1 MKNRIIEIII
11 TLVIAVVASVL
22 VTKSLTNLQIDMELQ
37 EAYGGLVNRINVL
50 DQSNDDVYQ
59 ELNKLYQSLDAI
71 TYDESIDELSSRTKD
86 LEKFVLGLEDF
97 VISLEDKVAL
107 LIRPLE
113 TTEPPLAVE
122 EAVPTPTVV
131 EETTPT
137 VVEEVTAEPT
147 EIIKDSWQEPTFIS
161 CVDDRLS
168 KPSTKSLVRALE
180 KARSVGTFEFDV
192 TYNVASDGN
201 VNNIRVEDGVPM
213 DIQRIATRHVSRFT
227 YSSAKVGANDCVYAM
242 KLTVNS

>member
-37 EAYGGLVNRINVL
+37 EAYGGLVNRIDSL

-71 TYDESIDELSSRTKD
+71 TYDESIDELASRTKD

-97 VISLEDKVAL
+97 TISLEDKVAL
-107 LIRPLE
+107 LIRSLE

-122 EAVPTPTVV
+122 EAVPTP
-131 EETTPT
+131 TPT

-161 CVDDRLS
+161 CVNDRLS
-168 KPSTKSLVRALE
+168 KPSTKTLVRALE

-192 TYNVASDGN
+192 TYNVAFDGT

-227 YSSAKVGANDCVYAM
+227 YSSARVGANDCIYAM

>member
-1 MKNRIIEIII
+1 MKNQIISIFVSTI
-11 TLVIAVVASVL
+11 IAVVVSIL

-50 DQSNDDVYQ
+50 DQSNDDAYQ

-71 TYDESIDELSSRTKD
+71 TYDESIDELASRTKD
-86 LEKFVLGLEDF
+86 LEESVSTLEDF
-97 VISLEDKVAL
+97 VISLEDKMAL
-107 LIRPLE
+107 LIRPLIIE
-113 TTEPPLAVE
+113 EPPLAVD
-122 EAVPTPTVV
+122 AVDVV

-137 VVEEVTAEPT
+137 VVEEVTKEPT
-147 EIIKDSWQEPTFIS
+147 KIIKDSWQEPTFIS

-168 KPSTKSLVRALE
+168 KPSTKTLVRALE

-192 TYNVASDGN
+192 TYNVAFDGT
-201 VNNIRVEDGVPM
+201 VNNIRVEDGIPM
-213 DIQRIATRHVSRFT
+213 DIQRIATRHVNKFT
-227 YSSAKVGANDCVYAM
+227 YSSAKVGANDCIYAM

>member
-11 TLVIAVVASVL
+11 TLVVAVVASVL

-37 EAYGGLVNRINVL
+37 EAYGGLVNRIDSL
-50 DQSNDDVYQ
+50 DQSNDDAYQ
-59 ELNKLYQSLDAI
+59 ELNKVYQSLDAM

-86 LEKFVLGLEDF
+86 LEKFVLGLETF

-113 TTEPPLAVE
+113 TTEPPLE
-122 EAVPTPTVV
+122 TPTVV
-131 EETTPT
+131 EEETT
-137 VVEEVTAEPT
+137 EP
-147 EIIKDSWQEPTFIS
+147 IRIVKDEPTFLS
-161 CVDDRLS
+161 CFDDRVS

-192 TYNVASDGN
+192 TYNVAFDGT

-227 YSSAKVGANDCVYAM
+227 YSSARVGANDCVYAM

>member
-1 MKNRIIEIII
+1 MKNQIISIFVSTI
-11 TLVIAVVASVL
+11 IAVVVSIL

-50 DQSNDDVYQ
+50 DQSNDDAYQ

-71 TYDESIDELSSRTKD
+71 TYDESIDELASRTKD
-86 LEKFVLGLEDF
+86 LEESVSTLEDF

-113 TTEPPLAVE
+113 TTEPPLAVD
-122 EAVPTPTVV
+122 VV

-137 VVEEVTAEPT
+137 VVEEVTKEPT
-147 EIIKDSWQEPTFIS
+147 KIIKDSWQEPTFIS
-161 CVDDRLS
+161 CVNDRLS
-168 KPSTKSLVRALE
+168 KPSTKTLVRALE
-180 KARSVGTFEFDV
+180 KARSVGTFEFEV
-192 TYNVASDGN
+192 TYNVAFDGT
-201 VNNIRVEDGVPM
+201 VNNIRVEDGIPM
-213 DIQRIATRHVSRFT
+213 DIQRIATRHVSKFT
-227 YSSAKVGANDCVYAM
+227 YSSARVGANDCLYAM

>member
-37 EAYGGLVNRINVL
+37 EAYGGLVNRIDSL

-71 TYDESIDELSSRTKD
+71 TYDESIDELTSRTKD
-86 LEKFVLGLEDF
+86 LEKFVLGLETF

-107 LIRPLE
+107 LIRPLVIE
-113 TTEPPLAVE
+113 EPPLAVD
-122 EAVPTPTVV
+122 AVDAVDT
-131 EETTPT
+131 
-137 VVEEVTAEPT
+137 VEEVTPTVIEEVIKEPT
-147 EIIKDSWQEPTFIS
+147 KIIKDSWQEPTFIS

-168 KPSTKSLVRALE
+168 KPSTKTLVRALE

-192 TYNVASDGN
+192 TYNVAFDGT

-213 DIQRIATRHVSRFT
+213 DIQRIATRHVNKFT
-227 YSSAKVGANDCVYAM
+227 YSSAKVGANDCIYAM

>member
-1 MKNRIIEIII
+1 
-11 TLVIAVVASVL
+11 LVIAVVASVL

-97 VISLEDKVAL
+97 IISLEDKVAL

-122 EAVPTPTVV
+122 EAVPTP
-131 EETTPT
+131 TPT

-168 KPSTKSLVRALE
+168 KPSTKTLVRALE

-192 TYNVASDGN
+192 TYNVAFDGT

-227 YSSAKVGANDCVYAM
+227 YSSARVGANDCVYAM

>member
-11 TLVIAVVASVL
+11 TLVVAVVASVL

-37 EAYGGLVNRINVL
+37 EAYGGLVNRIDSL

-59 ELNKLYQSLDAI
+59 ELNKLYQSLDAM
-71 TYDESIDELSSRTKD
+71 TYDDSIDELASRTKD

-107 LIRPLE
+107 FIRPLE

-122 EAVPTPTVV
+122 EVVPTP
-131 EETTPT
+131 TPT

-161 CVDDRLS
+161 CVNDRLS
-168 KPSTKSLVRALE
+168 KPSTKTLVRALE

-192 TYNVASDGN
+192 TYNVAFDGT

-213 DIQRIATRHVSRFT
+213 NIQRIATRHVSRFT
-227 YSSAKVGANDCVYAM
+227 YSSARVGANDCIYAM

>member
-1 MKNRIIEIII
+1 MKNQIISIFVSTI
-11 TLVIAVVASVL
+11 IAVVVSIL

-50 DQSNDDVYQ
+50 DQSNDDAYQ

-71 TYDESIDELSSRTKD
+71 TYDESIDELASRTKD
-86 LEKFVLGLEDF
+86 LEESVSTLEDF

-107 LIRPLE
+107 LIRPLVIE
-113 TTEPPLAVE
+113 EPSLVVE
-122 EAVPTPTVV
+122 ETTPTVV

-137 VVEEVTAEPT
+137 VVEEVTKEPT
-147 EIIKDSWQEPTFIS
+147 KIIKDSWQEPTFIS

-180 KARSVGTFEFDV
+180 KARSVGTFEFEV
-192 TYNVASDGN
+192 TYNVAFDGT
-201 VNNIRVEDGVPM
+201 VNNIRVEDGIPM
-213 DIQRIATRHVSRFT
+213 DIQRIATRHVSKFT
-227 YSSAKVGANDCVYAM
+227 YSSARIGANDCVYAM

>member
-37 EAYGGLVNRINVL
+37 EAYGGLVNRIDSL

-71 TYDESIDELSSRTKD
+71 TYDESIDELTSRTKD
-86 LEKFVLGLEDF
+86 LEESVSTLEDF

-107 LIRPLE
+107 LIRPLVIE
-113 TTEPPLAVE
+113 EPTLVVE
-122 EAVPTPTVV
+122 EATPIVV

-137 VVEEVTAEPT
+137 VVEEVTKEPT
-147 EIIKDSWQEPTFIS
+147 KIIKDSWQEPTFLS

-168 KPSTKSLVRALE
+168 KPSTKSLVRSLE
-180 KARSVGTFEFDV
+180 KARSVGAFEFGV
-192 TYNVASDGN
+192 TYNVASNGT
-201 VNNIRVEDGVPM
+201 VNNVSVEDGIPI
-213 DIQRIATRHVSRFT
+213 DIQRIATRYISKFKYT
-227 YSSAKVGANDCVYAM
+227 SADVGVNNCVYAM
-242 KLTVNS
+242 RLIVQQ

>member
-71 TYDESIDELSSRTKD
+71 TYDESIDELTSKTKD

-107 LIRPLE
+107 FIRPLE

-122 EAVPTPTVV
+122 EVVPTP
-131 EETTPT
+131 TPT

-161 CVDDRLS
+161 CVNDRLS

-192 TYNVASDGN
+192 TYNVAFDGN

-227 YSSAKVGANDCVYAM
+227 YSSARVGANDCIYAM

>member
-11 TLVIAVVASVL
+11 TLVIAVVVSVL

-50 DQSNDDVYQ
+50 DQASDDAYQ

-71 TYDESIDELSSRTKD
+71 TYDESIDELASRTKD
-86 LEKFVLGLEDF
+86 LEKFVLGLEAF

-113 TTEPPLAVE
+113 TTEPPLE
-122 EAVPTPTVV
+122 
-131 EETTPT
+131 TPT
-137 VVEEVTAEPT
+137 VVEEVTEEP
-147 EIIKDSWQEPTFIS
+147 IRIVKDEPTFLS
-161 CVDDRLS
+161 CFDDRVS

-192 TYNVASDGN
+192 TYNVAFDGT
-201 VNNIRVEDGVPM
+201 VNNIRVDDGVPT
-213 DIQRIATRHVSRFT
+213 DIQRIATRYVGKFQ
-227 YSSAKVGANDCVYAM
+227 YASADVGVNDCVYAM
-242 KLTVNS
+242 RLIVNN

>member
-37 EAYGGLVNRINVL
+37 EAYGGLVNRIDSL

-97 VISLEDKVAL
+97 IISLEDKVAL
-107 LIRPLE
+107 LSKPVV
-113 TTEPPLAVE
+113 TPSPPLI
-122 EAVPTPTVV
+122 PIDKITTPPEVKVSEVV
-131 EETTPT
+131 EEPT
-137 VVEEVTAEPT
+137 LPIEVKTYPTAIRCVE
-147 EIIKDSWQEPTFIS
+147 
-161 CVDDRLS
+161 DRLS
-168 KPSTKSLVRALE
+168 KPSTKSLARSLS
-180 KARSVGTFEFDV
+180 KARSIGSFTFDV
-192 TYNVASDGN
+192 SYDVSSKGEVANVVVDF
-201 VNNIRVEDGVPM
+201 GVPL
-213 DIQRIATRHVSRFT
+213 DIQRIASKYVSKFE
-227 YSSAKVGANDCVYAM
+227 YKSADVGAVGCNYTM
-242 KLTVNS
+242 KLTVND

>member
-1 MKNRIIEIII
+1 MKNQIISIFVSTI
-11 TLVIAVVASVL
+11 IAVVVSVL

-37 EAYGGLVNRINVL
+37 EAYGGLVNRIDSL

-71 TYDESIDELSSRTKD
+71 TYDESIDELTSRTKD
-86 LEKFVLGLEDF
+86 LEKFVLGLETF

-113 TTEPPLAVE
+113 TTEPPLE
-122 EAVPTPTVV
+122 
-131 EETTPT
+131 TPT
-137 VVEEVTAEPT
+137 VVEEVTEEP
-147 EIIKDSWQEPTFIS
+147 IRIVKDEPTFLS
-161 CVDDRLS
+161 CFDDRLS

-201 VNNIRVEDGVPM
+201 VNNVKVEDGVPT
-213 DIQRIATRHVSRFT
+213 DIQRIATRYVGKFQ
-227 YSSAKVGANDCVYAM
+227 YASADVGVNDCVYAM
-242 KLTVNS
+242 RLIVNN

>member
-1 MKNRIIEIII
+1 MKNQIISIFVSTI
-11 TLVIAVVASVL
+11 IAVVVSVT

-50 DQSNDDVYQ
+50 DQSNDDAYQ

-71 TYDESIDELSSRTKD
+71 TYDESIDELTSRTKD
-86 LEKFVLGLEDF
+86 LEESVSTLEDF

-107 LIRPLE
+107 LIRPLVIE
-113 TTEPPLAVE
+113 EPPLAVD
-122 EAVPTPTVV
+122 AVDT
-131 EETTPT
+131 
-137 VVEEVTAEPT
+137 VEEVTPTVIEEVIKEPT
-147 EIIKDSWQEPTFIS
+147 KIIKDSWQEPTFIS

-168 KPSTKSLVRALE
+168 KPSTKTLVRALE

-192 TYNVASDGN
+192 TYNVAFDGT

-213 DIQRIATRHVSRFT
+213 DIQRIATRHVSKFT
-227 YSSAKVGANDCVYAM
+227 YSSARVGANDCIYAM

>member
-11 TLVIAVVASVL
+11 TLVVAVVASVL

-37 EAYGGLVNRINVL
+37 EAYGGLVNRIDSL

-71 TYDESIDELSSRTKD
+71 TYDESIDELTSRTKD

-107 LIRPLE
+107 FIRPLE

-122 EAVPTPTVV
+122 EVVPTP
-131 EETTPT
+131 TPT

-147 EIIKDSWQEPTFIS
+147 EIIKDSWQGPTFIS
-161 CVDDRLS
+161 CVNDRLS

-192 TYNVASDGN
+192 TYNVAFDGN

>member
-1 MKNRIIEIII
+1 MKNQIISIFVSTI
-11 TLVIAVVASVL
+11 IAVVVSIL

-71 TYDESIDELSSRTKD
+71 TYDESIDELTSRTKD
-86 LEKFVLGLEDF
+86 LEESVSTLEDF

-107 LIRPLE
+107 LIRPLVIE
-113 TTEPPLAVE
+113 EPPLAVD
-122 EAVPTPTVV
+122 AVDA
-131 EETTPT
+131 
-137 VVEEVTAEPT
+137 VEEVTPTVIEEVIKEPT
-147 EIIKDSWQEPTFIS
+147 KIIKDSWQEPTFIS

-168 KPSTKSLVRALE
+168 KPSTKTLVRALE

-192 TYNVASDGN
+192 TYNVAFDGT

-213 DIQRIATRHVSRFT
+213 DIQRIATRHVNKFT
-227 YSSAKVGANDCVYAM
+227 YSSAKVGANDCIYAM

>member
-1 MKNRIIEIII
+1 MKNQIISIFVSTI
-11 TLVIAVVASVL
+11 IAVVVSIL

-97 VISLEDKVAL
+97 TISLEDKVAL
-107 LIRPLE
+107 LIRSLE

-131 EETTPT
+131 EEVT
-137 VVEEVTAEPT
+137 EEPIRIV
-147 EIIKDSWQEPTFIS
+147 KDEPTFLS
-161 CVDDRLS
+161 CFDDRLS

-192 TYNVASDGN
+192 TYNVAFDGT

-213 DIQRIATRHVSRFT
+213 DIQRIATRHVSKFT
-227 YSSAKVGANDCVYAM
+227 YSSARVGANDCLYAM